1 MLRVGRPNE
10 GSVLFCS
17 LEHLDAFGARLAPI
31 LEEVEI
37 DTDEFEVLAI
47 QKIIGRGSNG

>member
-31 LEEVEI
+31 LEEVGMNPGEP
-37 DTDEFEVLAI
+37 EVLEI
-47 QKIIGRGSNG
+47 HNIIRRGA